1 MPLVAAT
8 AVWRT
13 VGTRNDTA
21 LKDRAYASA
30 ANTRTTDLQ
39 QLPSSSGH
47 TSSPPPQGMTTEQ
60 TTKNA
65 VTFEELGVA
74 ADLVDELDSQ
84 GITSPFPIQEMTME
98 DAIAGRDITGKAET
112 GSGKTLA
119 FGLPMIMHV
128 TKGKPKRPQGLVL
141 VPTRELAVQVTR
153 ALTPL
158 LALRDLA
165 AISVYGGAPMG
176 PQIDALDKGASIAI
190 ATPGRLI
197 DLLERRAIDPQDIK
211 IVTIDE
217 ADQMADMGFMPQVRA
232 IMSRLPEQRQTFLF
246 SATLDHQVKELI
258 DRYMTDPV
266 NHAVESETE
275 TVDSMEHRFLKVH
288 YMDKAK
294 VVAELSRHNDRVL
307 AFTRTKAGADRLS
320 GDLRELGVATAPIHG
335 DLPQKKREQSLQRF
349 SDGEIKVLVATNVAA
364 RGLHIDGVDVVVH
377 FDPPDDPKT
386 YLHRSGRTA
395 RAGEEGLV
403 VTLVEWDQVNEV
415 LGIQRR
421 ADLNVPIVKMFSND
435 ERLADLAA
443 WVPPPEEAPFKAK
456 SIKKRKRRGF

>member
-1 MPLVAAT
+1 
-8 AVWRT
+8 
-13 VGTRNDTA
+13 
-21 LKDRAYASA
+21 
-30 ANTRTTDLQ
+30 
-39 QLPSSSGH
+39 
-47 TSSPPPQGMTTEQ
+47 MTTEQ
-60 TTKNA
+60 TTENA
-65 VTFEELGVA
+65 TSFASLGIDD
-74 ADLVDELDSQ
+74 DLVAELDSQ
-84 GITSPFPIQEMTME
+84 GITSPFPIQTMTIS
-98 DAIAGRDITGKAET
+98 DALAGEDITGKAET

-128 TKGKPKRPQGLVL
+128 TKGAPKRPQGLVL

-158 LALRDLA
+158 LALRDLIA
-165 AISVYGGAPMG
+165 VSIYGGAPMG
-176 PQIDALDKGASIAI
+176 PQIDALKAGASIAI

-197 DLLERRAIDPQDIK
+197 DLLERKAMDPQDISM
-211 IVTIDE
+211 VTIDE

-232 IMSRLPEQRQTFLF
+232 IMSQLPQQRQTFLF

-266 NHAVESETE
+266 HHEVDSPNE
-275 TVDSMEHRFLKVH
+275 TVDTMEHRFLKVH

-320 GDLRELGVATAPIHG
+320 GDLRELEVAAAPIHG
-335 DLPQKKREQSLQRF
+335 DLPQRKREQSLSRF
-349 SDGEIKVLVATNVAA
+349 ADGGVKVLVATNVAA

-395 RAGEEGLV
+395 RAGEDGLV

-421 ADLNVPIVKMFSND
+421 ADLNIPIIKMFSND
-435 ERLADLAA
+435 ERLADLAS
-443 WVPPPEEAPFKAK
+443 WEPPPEEAPFKAK
-456 SIKKRKRRGF
+456 SIKKRKRRGV